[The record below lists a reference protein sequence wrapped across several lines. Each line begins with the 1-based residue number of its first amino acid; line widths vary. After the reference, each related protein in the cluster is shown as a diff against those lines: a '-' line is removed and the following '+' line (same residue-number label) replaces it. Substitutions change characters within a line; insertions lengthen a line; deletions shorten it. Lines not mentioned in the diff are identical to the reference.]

1 MRGIDISTGSAV
13 DFHALKKAGY
23 DFVIARAG
31 WGSYAKQKDADFHN
45 NVMQATAAGL
55 HVGAYWFMYF
65 KTLPEAQQNALAFNE
80 VIEPYKGIIDMPV
93 YFDYE
98 GDTTRYYTQNSG
110 KAETKD
116 LATSALTVAGFQ
128 MEKYGWFTGYYCNL
142 DYLKNHF
149 IESDLAHFT
158 RWLALWSS
166 KKPTTPCD
174 IWQSAG
180 DVRITEAKGKVDL
193 DECYRDFPTIIKE
206 AGLNGWEKETPKKE
220 TKGKWRDIVLLEGGK
235 WRYKDEV

>member
-1 MRGIDISTGSAV
+1 MKGIDISAGSGV

-31 WGSYAKQKDADFHN
+31 WGSFAKQKDKDFDS
-45 NVMQATAAGL
+45 NVKGAAAAGL
-55 HVGAYWFMYF
+55 HIGAYWFMYF
-65 KTLPEAQQNALAFNE
+65 KTLPEAQQNAVVFDE
-80 VIEPYKGIIDMPV
+80 VLRPYRGILDMPV

-98 GDTTRYYTQNSG
+98 GDTTRYYIQNSG

-116 LATSALTVAGFQ
+116 VATSALTVAGFQ
-128 MEKYGWFTGYYCNL
+128 MEKLGWYTGYYCNL

-149 IESDLAHFT
+149 IEEELSHFT

-166 KKPTTPCD
+166 RKPDTPCD

-180 DVRITEAKGKVDL
+180 DVRITEARGNVDMNT
-193 DECYRDFPTIIKE
+193 CYKDFPTIIKQL
-206 AGLNGWEKETPKKE
+206 GLNGWRKEEKPKKSAE
-220 TKGKWRDIVLLEGGK
+220 KWRDIILHEGGT
-235 WRYKDEV
+235 WSYKDEV